1 MGTPQR
7 IAVLGG
13 GISGLST
20 AYYLSKLLPKS
31 CSITLFE
38 KDHIGGWIRSER
50 HGGHLF
56 ELGPRT
62 LRPSGEAGAAVL
74 DMAYQLGLQSEIVTT
89 SKTSP
94 AALNRYIYQNSL
106 LQKLPSSALEILSP
120 FNDNTPA
127 LKGLLLS
134 ILREPFVR
142 PSTLKDESIHSF
154 VQRRFGKNV
163 ADNLISAL
171 VHGIYAGNAKELS
184 VKSCMPF
191 LWDAEKRHGS
201 VTRGLMAPPRPAD
214 MSARKYKI
222 TDKEVLRFIRDI
234 QSKSSIYTFRKGMQT
249 LPDALR
255 HTLENSANVQIVRAE
270 VERISKTD
278 NYTVITKNSSEP
290 TTHDRIISALP
301 AAQLSKILSTA
312 TTTTSSNGIRNGML
326 NTHLASIRGVDVA
339 VVNMAFRGTHHTVLP
354 INGFGYLI
362 PATEHTTPVLG
373 TVFDSCAVPEQD
385 NGHETRLTV
394 MLGGH
399 KFDAFF
405 GTADNDVS
413 SSSTAASL
421 YDRVKETAVHAVQ
434 HQLGV
439 NDQPEVVNAV
449 VHRQCI
455 PQYRVGHN
463 ETLQN
468 LHAELRADFPGLSVV
483 GASYCGVSVND
494 CVKVARDVA
503 CNVAAGEIVTGLE
516 SAQESSTI

>member
-31 CSITLFE
+31 SSITLFE

-74 DMAYQLGLQSEIVTT
+74 DMAYQLGLQSEVVTT

-120 FNDNTPA
+120 FNDKTPA

-214 MSARKYKI
+214 MSTRKYKI

-249 LPDALR
+249 LTDALR
-255 HTLENSANVQIVRAE
+255 HTLEDSANVQIVRAE
-270 VERISKTD
+270 VERISKNHT
-278 NYTVITKNSSEP
+278 YTVTTKTSSEP

-301 AAQLSKILSTA
+301 AAQLAKILST
-312 TTTTSSNGIRNGML
+312 TTTSNVIHNGML
-326 NTHLASIRGVDVA
+326 NSHLASIRGVDVA

-362 PATEHTTPVLG
+362 PATEYTTPVLG

-385 NGHETRLTV
+385 NGDETRLTV

-413 SSSTAASL
+413 PTACSSATSL
-421 YDRVKETAVHAVQ
+421 HDHVKETAVHAVK

-439 NDQPEVVNAV
+439 NVHPEIVNAV

-455 PQYRVGHN
+455 PQYRVGHH

-468 LHAELRADFPGLSVV
+468 LHNELRAGFPGLSVV

-516 SAQESSTI
+516 GAQESA